1 MFAKLSIRP
10 MDEEKATSDVPRA
23 GNGGATSFHA
33 AAGGEGDHGPTGP
46 TSPSGFYEIAWSVLS
61 LLQQAWN
68 SDDYQVQ
75 LCMVA
80 LGWILLNILLILL
93 AWRRHGSSISDMF
106 RRQGTS
112 ASCKGRLSPVFNK
125 RPTWQ
130 DKSHLNG
137 TNFNSSTGLPN
148 GNGLP
153 NGSHLPN
160 GRLRTVSEKSHQS

>member
-1 MFAKLSIRP
+1 MDVRSNSILVDQPSFDRDP
-10 MDEEKATSDVPRA
+10 HLTSRAEELGHDSTLGR
-23 GNGGATSFHA
+23 NGH
-33 AAGGEGDHGPTGP
+33 
-46 TSPSGFYEIAWSVLS
+46 WSVLS
-61 LLQQAWN
+61 LIQQAWN

-112 ASCKGRLSPVFNK
+112 ASCKNRLSPVLNK

-160 GRLRTVSEKSHQS
+160 GRLHTVSEKSHQS

>member
-1 MFAKLSIRP
+1 MSDPRIFVMDDRSDNIRVAR
-10 MDEEKATSDVPRA
+10 KASVELGQTLTSMTAELGVRRDW
-23 GNGGATSFHA
+23 F
-33 AAGGEGDHGPTGP
+33 
-46 TSPSGFYEIAWSVLS
+46 WSVLS
-61 LLQQAWN
+61 LIQQAWN

-106 RRQGTS
+106 RRQGTP
-112 ASCKGRLSPVFNK
+112 ATCRDRLSPVPVFNK

>member
-1 MFAKLSIRP
+1 MGR
-10 MDEEKATSDVPRA
+10 
-23 GNGGATSFHA
+23 
-33 AAGGEGDHGPTGP
+33 
-46 TSPSGFYEIAWSVLS
+46 SVLS

>member
-1 MFAKLSIRP
+1 MAKTGRVWIGIRRT
-10 MDEEKATSDVPRA
+10 MLAAVCLEVLTSMLF
-23 GNGGATSFHA
+23 GADASRLKHPILMA
-33 AAGGEGDHGPTGP
+33 AR
-46 TSPSGFYEIAWSVLS
+46 SVLS

>member
-1 MFAKLSIRP
+1 MSDPRIFVMDDRSDNIRVAR
-10 MDEEKATSDVPRA
+10 KASVERGQPLTSMTAELGVRR
-23 GNGGATSFHA
+23 NWF
-33 AAGGEGDHGPTGP
+33 
-46 TSPSGFYEIAWSVLS
+46 WSVLS
-61 LLQQAWN
+61 LIQQAWN

-106 RRQGTS
+106 RRQGTP
-112 ASCKGRLSPVFNK
+112 ATCRDRLSPVPVFNK

-137 TNFNSSTGLPN
+137 TNFNSSTALPN

>member
-1 MFAKLSIRP
+1 MQ
-10 MDEEKATSDVPRA
+10 
-23 GNGGATSFHA
+23 
-33 AAGGEGDHGPTGP
+33 
-46 TSPSGFYEIAWSVLS
+46 SPESTPQMSMGTLLFLPLGSVWRFSPDMSVLS
-61 LLQQAWN
+61 LIQQAWN

-112 ASCKGRLSPVFNK
+112 ASCKNRLSPVLNK

-160 GRLRTVSEKSHQS
+160 GRLHTVSEKSHQS

>member
-1 MFAKLSIRP
+1 MQSPESTPEMNMGILLFLP
-10 MDEEKATSDVPRA
+10 
-23 GNGGATSFHA
+23 GGTVWRF
-33 AAGGEGDHGPTGP
+33 
-46 TSPSGFYEIAWSVLS
+46 SPHMSVLS

>member
-1 MFAKLSIRP
+1 MKLDLLVLQ
-10 MDEEKATSDVPRA
+10 MAVEKTSLYCR
-23 GNGGATSFHA
+23 
-33 AAGGEGDHGPTGP
+33 
-46 TSPSGFYEIAWSVLS
+46 SVLS

-106 RRQGTS
+106 RRQGSS
-112 ASCKGRLSPVFNK
+112 ASKGRLSPVFNK

>member
-1 MFAKLSIRP
+1 MAKAHRVWVGIRRTLLAAVCL
-10 MDEEKATSDVPRA
+10 EVLTSMLFGVDAFKLKHPLLMVAR
-23 GNGGATSFHA
+23 
-33 AAGGEGDHGPTGP
+33 
-46 TSPSGFYEIAWSVLS
+46 SVLS
-61 LLQQAWN
+61 LIQQAWN

-106 RRQGTS
+106 RRQGTP
-112 ASCKGRLSPVFNK
+112 ATCRDRLSPVPVFNK